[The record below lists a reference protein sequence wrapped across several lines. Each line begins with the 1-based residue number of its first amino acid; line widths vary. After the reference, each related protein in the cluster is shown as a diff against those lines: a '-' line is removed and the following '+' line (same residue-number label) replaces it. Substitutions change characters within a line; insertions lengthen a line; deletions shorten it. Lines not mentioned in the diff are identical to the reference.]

1 MGSLLV
7 GSVISKVQ
15 DAHPDTYSNPDVAR
29 TLSFV
34 IGAIMLPVGF
44 LRLGWIIDIIP
55 YIPISA
61 FVTSASI
68 TVMST
73 QFPVMMGIT
82 GINTREPPYR
92 VIIETLKGLPRTQLD
107 AAVGISS
114 LILLTVIRDVCA
126 KLEVR
131 QPARKRFWAMVSS
144 LRLTFAML
152 LYTLIAWLVHRT
164 LPKDERKFRL
174 VGHIDSGEFIILALC
189 QSIS

>member
-1 MGSLLV
+1 
-7 GSVISKVQ
+7 
-15 DAHPDTYSNPDVAR
+15 
-29 TLSFV
+29 
-34 IGAIMLPVGF
+34 MLPVGF

-82 GINTREPPYR
+82 GINTRDSPYR

-114 LILLTVIRDVCA
+114 LVLLTVIRNVCA

-164 LPKDERKFRL
+164 LPKDVRKFRL
-174 VGHIDSGEFIILALC
+174 VGHIDSGELPQCLFSFLKLTDRERLPIRRRP
-189 QSIS
+189 